1 VQDPTFVKQCIAFQ
15 VFENAG
21 LNVPWCNYA
30 HVTVNG
36 RDLGLYVH
44 VESMDRRWVRRTF
57 EQDAGDLWEGELS
70 DSAEPGV
77 EWLEMTAREKDNSRI
92 RRQMEA
98 RRELERRLEDKRLRD
113 LVEDWAF

>member
-1 VQDPTFVKQCIAFQ
+1 MQTSAARTRVRKPRIESTKPSA
-15 VFENAG
+15 A
-21 LNVPWCNYA
+21 A
-30 HVTVNG
+30 S
-36 RDLGLYVH
+36 
-44 VESMDRRWVRRTF
+44 VEDDW
-57 EQDAGDLWEGELS
+57 DGELS

-113 LVEDWAF
+113 LVEDWAL